1 MNNEEKILAML
12 EKHDAMFEKQ
22 AALLEKLTNDM
33 TDVKAAQTEQGK
45 QLAEQG
51 KQLAEQGKQLAELAN
66 RVDSIDTWLGK
77 VEDMQEELRSSV
89 NTLAKKID
97 HDVIPY
103 VKLLDEDYRQAREQP
118 VLVRRVDSL
127 EEDVHLLKN
136 TVKKHVQQLSMLE
149 KAN

>member
-51 KQLAEQGKQLAELAN
+51 KQLAELAN
-66 RVDSIDTWLGK
+66 RVDSIDTRLGK

>member
-12 EKHDAMFEKQ
+12 AKHDAMFEKQ
-22 AALLEKLTNDM
+22 AVLLEKLTNDM

-51 KQLAEQGKQLAELAN
+51 KQLAELAN
-66 RVDSIDTWLGK
+66 RVDSIDTRLGK

>member
-45 QLAEQG
+45 QLAE
-51 KQLAEQGKQLAELAN
+51 LAN
-66 RVDSIDTWLGK
+66 RVDSIDTRLGK

>member
-33 TDVKAAQTEQGK
+33 TDVKAAQN
-45 QLAEQG
+45 
-51 KQLAEQGKQLAELAN
+51 EQGKQLAELAN
-66 RVDSIDTWLGK
+66 RVDSIDTRLGK

>member
-51 KQLAEQGKQLAELAN
+51 KQLAELAN
-66 RVDSIDTWLGK
+66 RVDSIDTRLGK

-97 HDVIPY
+97 HAVIPY